1 MQEETKDVTMSKEE
15 IQRLVEVAAKTGA
28 QAAMERWEEERKKMQ
43 KKAVDR
49 RLHNTKL
56 LMRNYRML
64 KEHSENSIFGRSQ
77 MEESAAD
84 ILTSMMNLYNDEV
97 IVESIKRSA
106 SRTAIIVAHVE
117 TMIGIY
123 EAFCTKSK
131 NPMDS
136 RRYEVIYDFYISENP
151 LTVKE
156 IAKKQRMS
164 KENVYTDLKNA
175 TERLSSLLFGVD
187 GLTAQ

>member
-1 MQEETKDVTMSKEE
+1 MQEETGNVVISKEE
-15 IQRLVEVAAKTGA
+15 LQKVVEVAAKAGA
-28 QAAMERWEEERKKMQ
+28 RAAMERWEEEKKKMQ
-43 KKAVDR
+43 KQAVDR

-56 LMRNYRML
+56 LMRNFRML
-64 KEHSENSIFGRSQ
+64 KEHAENSVFGRSQ

-117 TMIGIY
+117 TMIGLY
-123 EAFCTKSK
+123 EAYCIKSK
-131 NPMDS
+131 NPMDR
-136 RRYEVIYDFYISENP
+136 RRYEVVYDFYISENP
-151 LTVKE
+151 MTVKE

-175 TERLSSLLFGVD
+175 TERLSSLIFGVD